1 MNVPAARRLLVAA
14 GLAAGLSLAAAQ
26 EPSTVIGPRNIA
38 LQDGANA
45 LLAGDAEEGIRLTL
59 QGLRQANNVRDR
71 HTGWSNLCAG
81 YVMLNQL
88 QAGLEFCDKVI
99 AETDNHWRAYS
110 NRALI
115 YVKLGRY
122 DEAEQDLQAAE
133 ALAPEARKIKAVRA
147 MLRDA
152 TDPVVPSVII
162 DDRRKPGAEELEE

>member
-1 MNVPAARRLLVAA
+1 MNVSAARRLLFAA
-14 GLAAGLSLAAAQ
+14 GLLAGLSFAAAQ
-26 EPSTVIGPRNIA
+26 EPSTVIGPRNID

-81 YVMLNQL
+81 YVMQNQL
-88 QAGLEFCDKVI
+88 ETGLEYCDKVI
-99 AETDNHWRAYS
+99 AETGGHWRAYS

-115 YVKLGRY
+115 YVKLRRY
-122 DEAEQDLQAAE
+122 DEAERDLLAAE
-133 ALAPEARKIKAVRA
+133 AIAPESRTIKAVRA

-152 TDPVVPSVII
+152 TDPVVPNVII
-162 DDRRKPGAEELEE
+162 DDRREPDADELED